1 MLTPDENQVT
11 ELARVDYRNDRRVF
25 GIRRADRRS
34 HMYIVGKTGTGKST
48 LLANMIRQDI
58 ENGEGMAVIDPHG
71 DLVSQALKCV
81 PQSRQGDVIYLN
93 VPDSDLKFS
102 FNPLYNV
109 APHERALVTSDLLEV
124 FKKIWQE
131 FWGPRLEHILRNALL
146 ALLDQPSASLMDVL
160 RLLNDRE
167 YRREVTLRLPNK
179 AVREFWLRE
188 YEEYP
193 ARFRVEAIAPIQN
206 KIGAFMSN
214 PVLCKILTGSG
225 DSLDL
230 RRIIDDRKILLVNLS
245 KGKIGEDTAALL
257 GAFLVA
263 HLGRTALR
271 RADTLETKRRDFYL
285 YLDEFQT
292 FATPSLVNMLSEL
305 RKYRLNLILAHQFIS
320 QLDLPVREAV
330 LGNTGTNIVFRVGP
344 TDAMILDKTFQ
355 PEFGIVDLLNLP
367 NHHIYLKL
375 MIEGVITKPFSAVTL
390 PMCK

>member
-1 MLTPDENQVT
+1 MLCPDENQVT
-11 ELARVDYRNDRRVF
+11 ELAQVDYRNDHRIF
-25 GIRRADRRS
+25 GIRRADRRT

-58 ENGEGMAVIDPHG
+58 QNGEGVAVIDPHG
-71 DLVSQALKCV
+71 DLVEQALACI
-81 PQSRQGDVIYLN
+81 PQERQSDLTYLN
-93 VPDSDLKFS
+93 VPDTNLKFS
-102 FNPLYNV
+102 FNPLCNV
-109 APHERALVTSDLLEV
+109 PAHERALVASDLLDV
-124 FKKIWQE
+124 FKKIWIE

-146 ALLDQPSASLMDVL
+146 ALLDQPNASLLDVL

-167 YRREVTLRLPNK
+167 FRREVTLRLPNK

-188 YEEYP
+188 YEDYP
-193 ARFRVEAIAPIQN
+193 VRFRAEAIAPIQN

-214 PVLCKILTGSG
+214 PVLCKILTGSD

-257 GAFLVA
+257 GAFIVA
-263 HLGRTALR
+263 HFGRTALR
-271 RADTLETKRRDFYL
+271 RADTKETLRRDFYL

-305 RKYRLNLILAHQFIS
+305 RKYRLNMILAHQFIS
-320 QLDLPVREAV
+320 QLEMPVREAV
-330 LGNTGTNIVFRVGP
+330 LGNTGTNIIFRVGP
-344 TDAMILDKTFQ
+344 TDAMLLEKTFQ
-355 PEFGIVDLLNLP
+355 PDFNIIDLLNLP

-375 MIEGVITKPFSAVTL
+375 MVEGVITKPFSAKTL
-390 PMCK
+390 PFG